1 MTNPFTSENF
11 QEEMKPKLSM
21 AFKALEFENIESSIM
36 KVCAEMSDKL
46 GSKTYEA
53 ICTIPEPTPEP
64 ETEEQETDP
73 EEVVTEE
80 APSEEPEEQETDPE
94 GVVTE
99 EAPSEEAVEQE
110 QAEEPAEEPAAAEEP
125 NIEIQKEA
133 LDYLQRAILHFA
145 LYHHIIYLI
154 ANVDNDGVTVTKS
167 DDKTTIY
174 KYQQDQ
180 LEEQLIS
187 DAWFWLNRLIK
198 LLNDHPNEFP
208 DWAGSDEHKQMED
221 LPVSIQDFERFV
233 GVSDP
238 TFLLY
243 AGWLV
248 REVYREC
255 ILSRQKESDT
265 LSTLQKQAICYDVM
279 ARACSRLAFHALPSP
294 IRIDINNE
302 MGKNHAAQADTTI
315 REKVAGVFAEKAAA
329 YWKTVDAEVQKKQVQ
344 DTATY
349 GSARRQTE
357 RDKFAVS

>member
-1 MTNPFTSENF
+1 MTNPFNSENF

-21 AFKALEFENIESSIM
+21 AFKALEYENIESSIQ
-36 KVCAEMSDKL
+36 KACVEMSDKL
-46 GSKTYEA
+46 GSETYEA
-53 ICTIPEPTPEP
+53 ICAKPE
-64 ETEEQETDP
+64 D
-73 EEVVTEE
+73 EE
-80 APSEEPEEQETDPE
+80 ATDS
-94 GVVTE
+94 GVK
-99 EAPSEEAVEQE
+99 A
-110 QAEEPAEEPAAAEEP
+110 
-125 NIEIQKEA
+125 EA

-154 ANVDNDGVTVTKS
+154 ANVSNDGVTVTKS

-180 LEEQLIS
+180 REENLFA
-187 DAWFWLNRLIK
+187 DAWFGLNRLIK
-198 LLNDHPNEFP
+198 LLNDNPEEFP
-208 DWAGSDEHKQMED
+208 SWKDSDAHKQMDD
-221 LPVSIQDFERFV
+221 LPVSLSDFERYT

-243 AGWLV
+243 AGWIV

-255 ILSRQKESDT
+255 IKSRTKDASLSEV
-265 LSTLQKQAICYDVM
+265 QKQAVCYDVM
-279 ARACSRLAFHALPSP
+279 ARACRRLAFHALPSP

-329 YWKTVDAEVQKKQVQ
+329 YWKAVDAELEIKKEEQ
-344 DTATY
+344 TATY
-349 GSARRQTE
+349 KSTRQVSE

>member
-1 MTNPFTSENF
+1 MTNPFNSENF

-21 AFKALEFENIESSIM
+21 AFKALEYENIESSIQ
-36 KVCAEMSDKL
+36 KACVEMSDKL
-46 GSKTYEA
+46 GSETYEA
-53 ICTIPEPTPEP
+53 ICAKQ
-64 ETEEQETDP
+64 EE
-73 EEVVTEE
+73 EE
-80 APSEEPEEQETDPE
+80 ATDS
-94 GVVTE
+94 GVK
-99 EAPSEEAVEQE
+99 A
-110 QAEEPAEEPAAAEEP
+110 
-125 NIEIQKEA
+125 EA

-154 ANVDNDGVTVTKS
+154 ANVSNDGVTVTKS

-180 LEEQLIS
+180 LEENLIA

-198 LLNDHPNEFP
+198 LLNDNPEEFP
-208 DWAGSDEHKQMED
+208 SWKDSDAHKQMED
-221 LPVSIQDFERFV
+221 LPVSLSDFERYT

-243 AGWLV
+243 AGWIV

-255 ILSRQKESDT
+255 IKSRTKDASLSEV
-265 LSTLQKQAICYDVM
+265 QKQAVCYDVM
-279 ARACSRLAFHALPSP
+279 ARACRRLAFHALPSP

-329 YWKTVDAEVQKKQVQ
+329 YWKAVDAELEMKKEEQ
-344 DTATY
+344 TATY
-349 GSARRQTE
+349 KSTRQVSE

>member
-21 AFKALEFENIESSIM
+21 AFKALEFENIESSIV

-53 ICTIPEPTPEP
+53 ICTVPEPAPEP
-64 ETEEQETDP
+64 DPEEPVADP
-73 EEVVTEE
+73 EEVATEE
-80 APSEEPEEQETDPE
+80 TPSEEPVADPE
-94 GVVTE
+94 EVATE
-99 EAPSEEAVEQE
+99 ETPSEEAATGVK
-110 QAEEPAEEPAAAEEP
+110 A
-125 NIEIQKEA
+125 EA

-198 LLNDHPNEFP
+198 LLNDHADEFP
-208 DWAGSDEHKQMED
+208 DWANSDECKQMED
-221 LPVSIQDFERFV
+221 LPVSINDFERFV

-255 ILSRQKESDT
+255 ILSRQKKEDSLSDA
-265 LSTLQKQAICYDVM
+265 QKQAICYDVM
-279 ARACSRLAFHALPSP
+279 ARACNRLAFHALPSP

-315 REKVAGVFAEKAAA
+315 REKVSGVFAEKAAA
-329 YWKTVDAEVQKKQVQ
+329 YWKAVDAEVAKEQVQ
-344 DTATY
+344 DSATY
-349 GSARRQTE
+349 QSSRRQTE

>member
-1 MTNPFTSENF
+1 MTNPFNSENF

-36 KVCAEMSDKL
+36 KACTEMSEKL
-46 GSKTYEA
+46 GSETYEA
-53 ICTIPEPTPEP
+53 ICSKPEPTPDPEPTPE
-64 ETEEQETDP
+64 EESEEQVEDLQEQET
-73 EEVVTEE
+73 ETANQEE
-80 APSEEPEEQETDPE
+80 ATDS
-94 GVVTE
+94 VVKT
-99 EAPSEEAVEQE
+99 
-110 QAEEPAEEPAAAEEP
+110 
-125 NIEIQKEA
+125 EA

-154 ANVDNDGVTVTKS
+154 ANVSNDGVTVTKS

-180 LEEQLIS
+180 LEENLIA

-198 LLNDHPNEFP
+198 LLNDNPEEFP
-208 DWAGSDEHKQMED
+208 SWKDSEAHKQMED
-221 LPVSIQDFERFV
+221 LPVSLSDFEHYT

-243 AGWLV
+243 AGWIV

-255 ILSRQKESDT
+255 IKSRTKDASLSEV
-265 LSTLQKQAICYDVM
+265 QKQAVCYDVM
-279 ARACSRLAFHALPSP
+279 ARACRRLAFHALPSP

-329 YWKTVDAEVQKKQVQ
+329 YWKAVDAELEIKKEEQTAMYKSTRQV
-344 DTATY
+344 
-349 GSARRQTE
+349 SE

>member
-1 MTNPFTSENF
+1 MTNPFTSESF

-21 AFKALEFENIESSIM
+21 AFKALEYENIESSIE

-53 ICTIPEPTPEP
+53 ICKKPEPEPTPE
-64 ETEEQETDP
+64 QEP
-73 EEVVTEE
+73 EEVVEDPEQDPAEATEE
-80 APSEEPEEQETDPE
+80 QLRGEDPEPAVEEPTGDVQDGNETGTD
-94 GVVTE
+94 VK
-99 EAPSEEAVEQE
+99 A
-110 QAEEPAEEPAAAEEP
+110 
-125 NIEIQKEA
+125 EA

-180 LEEQLIS
+180 LEENLIS

-198 LLNDHPNEFP
+198 LLNDNQDIFP
-208 DWAGSDEHKQMED
+208 DWAGSDERKQMED
-221 LPVSIQDFERFV
+221 LPVSISDFERYV

-243 AGWLV
+243 AGWIV

-255 ILSRQKESDT
+255 IKSRTEGASLSEV
-265 LSTLQKQAICYDVM
+265 QKQAVCYDVM
-279 ARACSRLAFHALPSP
+279 ARACRRLAFHALPSP

-315 REKVAGVFAEKAAA
+315 REKVAGIFAEKAAA
-329 YWKTVDAEVQKKQVQ
+329 YWNGVDAELQIKEEQSAAVYK
-344 DTATY
+344 
-349 GSARRQTE
+349 SARAISE

>member
-1 MTNPFTSENF
+1 MTNPFNSENF

-21 AFKALEFENIESSIM
+21 AFKALEYENIESSIQ
-36 KVCAEMSDKL
+36 KACIEMSDKL
-46 GSKTYEA
+46 GSDTYEA
-53 ICTIPEPTPEP
+53 ICAK
-64 ETEEQETDP
+64 P
-73 EEVVTEE
+73 EEEE
-80 APSEEPEEQETDPE
+80 ATDS
-94 GVVTE
+94 GVK
-99 EAPSEEAVEQE
+99 A
-110 QAEEPAEEPAAAEEP
+110 
-125 NIEIQKEA
+125 EA
-133 LDYLQRAILHFA
+133 LDYMQRAILHFA

-154 ANVDNDGVTVTKS
+154 ANVSNDGVTVTKS

-180 LEEQLIS
+180 LEENLIA

-198 LLNDHPNEFP
+198 LLNDNPEEFP
-208 DWAGSDEHKQMED
+208 SWKDSDAHKQMED
-221 LPVSIQDFERFV
+221 LPVSLSDFERYT

-243 AGWLV
+243 AGWIV

-255 ILSRQKESDT
+255 IKSRTKDASLSEV
-265 LSTLQKQAICYDVM
+265 QKQAVCYDVM
-279 ARACSRLAFHALPSP
+279 DRACRRLAFHALPSP

-329 YWKTVDAEVQKKQVQ
+329 YWKAVDAELEMKKEEQ
-344 DTATY
+344 TATY
-349 GSARRQTE
+349 KSTRQVSE

>member
-1 MTNPFTSENF
+1 MTNPFNSENF

-21 AFKALEFENIESSIM
+21 AFKALEYENIESSIQ
-36 KVCAEMSDKL
+36 KACVEMSDKL
-46 GSKTYEA
+46 GSDTYEA
-53 ICTIPEPTPEP
+53 ICAKQ
-64 ETEEQETDP
+64 EE
-73 EEVVTEE
+73 EE
-80 APSEEPEEQETDPE
+80 ATDS
-94 GVVTE
+94 GVK
-99 EAPSEEAVEQE
+99 A
-110 QAEEPAEEPAAAEEP
+110 
-125 NIEIQKEA
+125 EA

-154 ANVDNDGVTVTKS
+154 ANVSNDGVTVTKS

-180 LEEQLIS
+180 LEENLIA

-198 LLNDHPNEFP
+198 LLNDNPEEFP
-208 DWAGSDEHKQMED
+208 SWKDSEAHKQMED
-221 LPVSIQDFERFV
+221 LPVSLSDFERYT

-243 AGWLV
+243 AGWIV

-255 ILSRQKESDT
+255 IKSRTKDASLSEV
-265 LSTLQKQAICYDVM
+265 QKQAVCYDVM
-279 ARACSRLAFHALPSP
+279 ARACRRLAFHALPSP

-329 YWKTVDAEVQKKQVQ
+329 YWKAVDAELEIKKEEQ
-344 DTATY
+344 TATY
-349 GSARRQTE
+349 KSTRQVSE

>member
-1 MTNPFTSENF
+1 MTNPFNSENF

-21 AFKALEFENIESSIM
+21 AFKALEYENIESSIQ
-36 KVCAEMSDKL
+36 KACVEMSDKL
-46 GSKTYEA
+46 GSDTYEA
-53 ICTIPEPTPEP
+53 ICAK
-64 ETEEQETDP
+64 P
-73 EEVVTEE
+73 EEEE
-80 APSEEPEEQETDPE
+80 ATDS
-94 GVVTE
+94 GVKI
-99 EAPSEEAVEQE
+99 EA
-110 QAEEPAEEPAAAEEP
+110 
-125 NIEIQKEA
+125 I
-133 LDYLQRAILHFA
+133 DYLQRAILHFA

-154 ANVDNDGVTVTKS
+154 ANVSNDGVTVTKS

-180 LEEQLIS
+180 LEENLIA

-198 LLNDHPNEFP
+198 LLNDNPEEFP
-208 DWAGSDEHKQMED
+208 SWKDSDAHKQMDD
-221 LPVSIQDFERFV
+221 LPVSLSDFERYT

-243 AGWLV
+243 AGWIV

-255 ILSRQKESDT
+255 IKSRTKDASLSEV
-265 LSTLQKQAICYDVM
+265 QKQAVCYDVM
-279 ARACSRLAFHALPSP
+279 ARACRRLAFHALPSP

-329 YWKTVDAEVQKKQVQ
+329 YWKAVDAELEMKKEEQ
-344 DTATY
+344 TATY
-349 GSARRQTE
+349 KSTRQVSE

>member
-1 MTNPFTSENF
+1 MTNPFNSENF

-21 AFKALEFENIESSIM
+21 AFKALEYENIESSIQ
-36 KVCAEMSDKL
+36 KACVEMSDKL
-46 GSKTYEA
+46 CSETYEA
-53 ICTIPEPTPEP
+53 ICAK
-64 ETEEQETDP
+64 P
-73 EEVVTEE
+73 EEEE
-80 APSEEPEEQETDPE
+80 ATDS
-94 GVVTE
+94 GVK
-99 EAPSEEAVEQE
+99 A
-110 QAEEPAEEPAAAEEP
+110 
-125 NIEIQKEA
+125 EA

-154 ANVDNDGVTVTKS
+154 ANVSNDGVTVTKS

-180 LEEQLIS
+180 LEENLIA

-198 LLNDHPNEFP
+198 LLNDNPEEFP
-208 DWAGSDEHKQMED
+208 SWKDSDARKQMED
-221 LPVSIQDFERFV
+221 LPVSLSDFERYT

-243 AGWLV
+243 AGWIV

-255 ILSRQKESDT
+255 IKSRTKDASLSEV
-265 LSTLQKQAICYDVM
+265 QKQAICYDVM
-279 ARACSRLAFHALPSP
+279 ARACRRLAFHALPSP

-329 YWKTVDAEVQKKQVQ
+329 YWKSVDAELEIKKEEQ
-344 DTATY
+344 TATY
-349 GSARRQTE
+349 KSTRQVSE

>member
-1 MTNPFTSENF
+1 MTNPFNSENF

-21 AFKALEFENIESSIM
+21 AFKALEYENIESSIQ
-36 KVCAEMSDKL
+36 KACVEMSDKL
-46 GSKTYEA
+46 GSDTYEA
-53 ICTIPEPTPEP
+53 ICAK
-64 ETEEQETDP
+64 P
-73 EEVVTEE
+73 EEEE
-80 APSEEPEEQETDPE
+80 ATDS
-94 GVVTE
+94 GVK
-99 EAPSEEAVEQE
+99 A
-110 QAEEPAEEPAAAEEP
+110 
-125 NIEIQKEA
+125 EA

-154 ANVDNDGVTVTKS
+154 ANVSNDGVTVTKS

-180 LEEQLIS
+180 LEENLIA

-198 LLNDHPNEFP
+198 LLNDNPEKFP
-208 DWAGSDEHKQMED
+208 SWKDSEAHKQMED
-221 LPVSIQDFERFV
+221 LPVSLSDFEHYT

-243 AGWLV
+243 AGWIV

-255 ILSRQKESDT
+255 IKSRTKDASLSEV
-265 LSTLQKQAICYDVM
+265 QKQAICYDVM
-279 ARACSRLAFHALPSP
+279 ARACRRLAFHALPSP

-329 YWKTVDAEVQKKQVQ
+329 YWKAVDAELEIKKEEQ
-344 DTATY
+344 TATY
-349 GSARRQTE
+349 KSTRQVSE

>member
-1 MTNPFTSENF
+1 MTNPFNSENF

-21 AFKALEFENIESSIM
+21 AFKALEYENIESSIQ
-36 KVCAEMSDKL
+36 KACVEMSDKL
-46 GSKTYEA
+46 GSDTYEA
-53 ICTIPEPTPEP
+53 ICAK
-64 ETEEQETDP
+64 P
-73 EEVVTEE
+73 EEEE
-80 APSEEPEEQETDPE
+80 ATDS
-94 GVVTE
+94 GVK
-99 EAPSEEAVEQE
+99 A
-110 QAEEPAEEPAAAEEP
+110 
-125 NIEIQKEA
+125 EA
-133 LDYLQRAILHFA
+133 LDYMQRAILHFA

-154 ANVDNDGVTVTKS
+154 ANVSNDGVTVTKS

-180 LEEQLIS
+180 LEENLIA

-198 LLNDHPNEFP
+198 LLNDNPEEFP
-208 DWAGSDEHKQMED
+208 SWKDSEAHKQMEN
-221 LPVSIQDFERFV
+221 LPVSLSDFERYT

-243 AGWLV
+243 AGWIV

-255 ILSRQKESDT
+255 IKSRTKDASLSEV
-265 LSTLQKQAICYDVM
+265 QKQAVCYDVM
-279 ARACSRLAFHALPSP
+279 ARACRRLAFHALPSP

-329 YWKTVDAEVQKKQVQ
+329 YWKAVDAELQTKQEQ
-344 DTATY
+344 NTATY
-349 GSARRQTE
+349 QSTRQFSE

>member
-1 MTNPFTSENF
+1 MTNPFNSENF

-21 AFKALEFENIESSIM
+21 AFKALEYENIESSIQ
-36 KVCAEMSDKL
+36 KACVEMSDKL
-46 GSKTYEA
+46 GSETYEA
-53 ICTIPEPTPEP
+53 ICAK
-64 ETEEQETDP
+64 P
-73 EEVVTEE
+73 EEEE
-80 APSEEPEEQETDPE
+80 ATDS
-94 GVVTE
+94 GVKT
-99 EAPSEEAVEQE
+99 
-110 QAEEPAEEPAAAEEP
+110 
-125 NIEIQKEA
+125 EA

-154 ANVDNDGVTVTKS
+154 ANVSNDGVTVTKS

-180 LEEQLIS
+180 LEENLIA

-198 LLNDHPNEFP
+198 LLNDNPEEFP
-208 DWAGSDEHKQMED
+208 SWKNSDAHKQMED
-221 LPVSIQDFERFV
+221 LPVSLSDFERYT

-243 AGWLV
+243 AGWIV

-255 ILSRQKESDT
+255 IKSRTKDASLSEV
-265 LSTLQKQAICYDVM
+265 QKQAVCYDVM
-279 ARACSRLAFHALPSP
+279 ARACRRLAFHALPSP

-329 YWKTVDAEVQKKQVQ
+329 YWKAVDAELEIKKEEQ
-344 DTATY
+344 TATY
-349 GSARRQTE
+349 KSTRQVSE

>member
-1 MTNPFTSENF
+1 MTNPFNSENF

-21 AFKALEFENIESSIM
+21 AFKALEYENIESSIQ
-36 KVCAEMSDKL
+36 KACVEMSDKL
-46 GSKTYEA
+46 GSETYEA
-53 ICTIPEPTPEP
+53 ICAKPE
-64 ETEEQETDP
+64 D
-73 EEVVTEE
+73 EE
-80 APSEEPEEQETDPE
+80 ATDS
-94 GVVTE
+94 GVK
-99 EAPSEEAVEQE
+99 A
-110 QAEEPAEEPAAAEEP
+110 
-125 NIEIQKEA
+125 EA

-154 ANVDNDGVTVTKS
+154 ANVSNDGVTVTKS

-180 LEEQLIS
+180 LEENLIA

-198 LLNDHPNEFP
+198 LLNDNPEEFP
-208 DWAGSDEHKQMED
+208 SWKDSEAHKQMED
-221 LPVSIQDFERFV
+221 LPVSLSDFERYT

-243 AGWLV
+243 AGWIV

-255 ILSRQKESDT
+255 IKSRTKDASLSEV
-265 LSTLQKQAICYDVM
+265 QKQAICYDVM
-279 ARACSRLAFHALPSP
+279 ARACRRLAFHALPSP

-329 YWKTVDAEVQKKQVQ
+329 YWKAVDAELEIKKEEL
-344 DTATY
+344 TATY
-349 GSARRQTE
+349 KSTRQVSE

>member
-1 MTNPFTSENF
+1 MTNPFNSENF

-21 AFKALEFENIESSIM
+21 AFKALEYENIESSIQ
-36 KVCAEMSDKL
+36 KACVEMSDKL
-46 GSKTYEA
+46 GSETYEA
-53 ICTIPEPTPEP
+53 ICAK
-64 ETEEQETDP
+64 P
-73 EEVVTEE
+73 EEEE
-80 APSEEPEEQETDPE
+80 TTDS
-94 GVVTE
+94 GVK
-99 EAPSEEAVEQE
+99 A
-110 QAEEPAEEPAAAEEP
+110 
-125 NIEIQKEA
+125 EA

-154 ANVDNDGVTVTKS
+154 ANVSNDGVTVTKS

-180 LEEQLIS
+180 LEENLIA

-198 LLNDHPNEFP
+198 LLNDNPEEFP
-208 DWAGSDEHKQMED
+208 SWKDSEAHKQMED
-221 LPVSIQDFERFV
+221 LPVSLSDFERYT

-243 AGWLV
+243 AGWIV

-255 ILSRQKESDT
+255 IKSRTKDASLSEV
-265 LSTLQKQAICYDVM
+265 QKQAVCYDVM
-279 ARACSRLAFHALPSP
+279 ARACRRLAFHALPSP

-329 YWKTVDAEVQKKQVQ
+329 YWKAVDAELETIKEEQ
-344 DTATY
+344 TATY
-349 GSARRQTE
+349 KSTRQVSE

>member
-1 MTNPFTSENF
+1 MTNPFNSENF

-21 AFKALEFENIESSIM
+21 AFKALEYENIESSIQ
-36 KVCAEMSDKL
+36 KACVEMSDKL
-46 GSKTYEA
+46 GSETYEA
-53 ICTIPEPTPEP
+53 ICAK
-64 ETEEQETDP
+64 P
-73 EEVVTEE
+73 EEEE
-80 APSEEPEEQETDPE
+80 ATDS
-94 GVVTE
+94 GVKI
-99 EAPSEEAVEQE
+99 EA
-110 QAEEPAEEPAAAEEP
+110 
-125 NIEIQKEA
+125 I
-133 LDYLQRAILHFA
+133 DYLQRAILHFA

-154 ANVDNDGVTVTKS
+154 ANVSNDGVTVTKS

-180 LEEQLIS
+180 LEENLIA

-198 LLNDHPNEFP
+198 LLNDNPEEFP
-208 DWAGSDEHKQMED
+208 SWKDSDAHKQMDD
-221 LPVSIQDFERFV
+221 LPVSLSDFERYT

-243 AGWLV
+243 AGWIV

-255 ILSRQKESDT
+255 IKSRTKDASMSEV
-265 LSTLQKQAICYDVM
+265 QKQAVCYDVM
-279 ARACSRLAFHALPSP
+279 ARACRRLAFHALPSP

-329 YWKTVDAEVQKKQVQ
+329 YWKAVDAELETIKEEQ
-344 DTATY
+344 TATY
-349 GSARRQTE
+349 KSTRQVSE

>member
-1 MTNPFTSENF
+1 MTNPFNSENF

-21 AFKALEFENIESSIM
+21 AFKALEYENIESSIQ
-36 KVCAEMSDKL
+36 KACVEMSDKL
-46 GSKTYEA
+46 GSETYEA
-53 ICTIPEPTPEP
+53 ICAKQ
-64 ETEEQETDP
+64 EE
-73 EEVVTEE
+73 
-80 APSEEPEEQETDPE
+80 
-94 GVVTE
+94 
-99 EAPSEEAVEQE
+99 
-110 QAEEPAEEPAAAEEP
+110 
-125 NIEIQKEA
+125 KEA
-133 LDYLQRAILHFA
+133 TDSGVKAEAFDYLQRAILHFA

-154 ANVDNDGVTVTKS
+154 ANVSNDGVTVTKS

-180 LEEQLIS
+180 LEENLIA

-198 LLNDHPNEFP
+198 LLNDNPEEFP
-208 DWAGSDEHKQMED
+208 SWKDSEAHKQMED
-221 LPVSIQDFERFV
+221 LPVSLSDFERYT

-243 AGWLV
+243 AGWIV

-255 ILSRQKESDT
+255 IKSRTKEASLSEV
-265 LSTLQKQAICYDVM
+265 QKQAVCYDVM
-279 ARACSRLAFHALPSP
+279 ARACRRLAFHALPSP

-329 YWKTVDAEVQKKQVQ
+329 YWKAVDAELEMKKEEQ
-344 DTATY
+344 TATY
-349 GSARRQTE
+349 KSTRQVSE

>member
-1 MTNPFTSENF
+1 MTNPFNSENF

-21 AFKALEFENIESSIM
+21 AFKALEYENIESSIQ
-36 KVCAEMSDKL
+36 KACVEMSDKL
-46 GSKTYEA
+46 GSETYEA
-53 ICTIPEPTPEP
+53 ICAKPEPTPDP
-64 ETEEQETDP
+64 EP
-73 EEVVTEE
+73 EEVVED
-80 APSEEPEEQETDPE
+80 PQEP
-94 GVVTE
+94 
-99 EAPSEEAVEQE
+99 
-110 QAEEPAEEPAAAEEP
+110 AAEEP
-125 NIEIQKEA
+125 TGDVQDGNEMGTTVKAEA

-154 ANVDNDGVTVTKS
+154 ANVSNDGVTVTKS

-180 LEEQLIS
+180 LEENLIA

-198 LLNDHPNEFP
+198 LLNDNPEEFP
-208 DWAGSDEHKQMED
+208 SWKDSEAHKQMED
-221 LPVSIQDFERFV
+221 LPVSLSDFERYT

-243 AGWLV
+243 AGWMV

-255 ILSRQKESDT
+255 IKSRTNEAYLSEV
-265 LSTLQKQAICYDVM
+265 QKQAVCYDVM
-279 ARACSRLAFHALPSP
+279 ARACRRLAFHALPSP

-329 YWKTVDAEVQKKQVQ
+329 YWKAVDAELEMKKEEQ
-344 DTATY
+344 TATY
-349 GSARRQTE
+349 KSTRQVNE

>member
-1 MTNPFTSENF
+1 MTNPFNSENF

-21 AFKALEFENIESSIM
+21 AFKALEYENIESSIQ
-36 KVCAEMSDKL
+36 KACVEMSDKL
-46 GSKTYEA
+46 GSETYEA
-53 ICTIPEPTPEP
+53 ICAK
-64 ETEEQETDP
+64 P
-73 EEVVTEE
+73 EEED
-80 APSEEPEEQETDPE
+80 ATDS
-94 GVVTE
+94 GVK
-99 EAPSEEAVEQE
+99 A
-110 QAEEPAEEPAAAEEP
+110 
-125 NIEIQKEA
+125 EA

-145 LYHHIIYLI
+145 MYHHIIYLI
-154 ANVDNDGVTVTKS
+154 ANVSNDGVTVTKS

-180 LEEQLIS
+180 LEENLIA

-198 LLNDHPNEFP
+198 LLNDNPEEFP
-208 DWAGSDEHKQMED
+208 SWKDSDAHKQMED
-221 LPVSIQDFERFV
+221 LPVSLSDFERYT

-243 AGWLV
+243 AGWIV

-255 ILSRQKESDT
+255 IKSRTKDASLSEV
-265 LSTLQKQAICYDVM
+265 QKQAVCYDVM
-279 ARACSRLAFHALPSP
+279 ARACRRLAFHALPSP

-329 YWKTVDAEVQKKQVQ
+329 YWKAVDAELEIKKEEQ
-344 DTATY
+344 TATY
-349 GSARRQTE
+349 KSTRQVSE

>member
-1 MTNPFTSENF
+1 MTNPFNSENF

-21 AFKALEFENIESSIM
+21 AFKALEYENIESSIQ
-36 KVCAEMSDKL
+36 KACVEMSDKL
-46 GSKTYEA
+46 GSDTYEA
-53 ICTIPEPTPEP
+53 ICAK
-64 ETEEQETDP
+64 P
-73 EEVVTEE
+73 EEEE
-80 APSEEPEEQETDPE
+80 ATDS
-94 GVVTE
+94 GVKA
-99 EAPSEEAVEQE
+99 EA
-110 QAEEPAEEPAAAEEP
+110 
-125 NIEIQKEA
+125 I
-133 LDYLQRAILHFA
+133 DYLQRAILHFA

-154 ANVDNDGVTVTKS
+154 ANVSNDGVTVTKS

-180 LEEQLIS
+180 LEENLIA

-198 LLNDHPNEFP
+198 LLNDNPEKFP
-208 DWAGSDEHKQMED
+208 SWKDSEAHKQMED
-221 LPVSIQDFERFV
+221 LPVSLSDFEHYT

-243 AGWLV
+243 AGWIV

-255 ILSRQKESDT
+255 IKSRTKDASLSEV
-265 LSTLQKQAICYDVM
+265 QKQAVCYDVM
-279 ARACSRLAFHALPSP
+279 ARACRRLAFHALPSP

-329 YWKTVDAEVQKKQVQ
+329 YWKAVDAELEIKKEEQ
-344 DTATY
+344 TATY
-349 GSARRQTE
+349 KSTRQVSE

>member
-1 MTNPFTSENF
+1 MTNPFTSDNF

-21 AFKALEFENIESSIM
+21 AFKALEYENIESSIQ
-36 KVCAEMSDKL
+36 KACVEMSDKL
-46 GSKTYEA
+46 GSDTYEA
-53 ICTIPEPTPEP
+53 ICAK
-64 ETEEQETDP
+64 P
-73 EEVVTEE
+73 EEEE
-80 APSEEPEEQETDPE
+80 ATDS
-94 GVVTE
+94 GMKI
-99 EAPSEEAVEQE
+99 EA
-110 QAEEPAEEPAAAEEP
+110 
-125 NIEIQKEA
+125 I
-133 LDYLQRAILHFA
+133 DYLQRAILHFA

-154 ANVDNDGVTVTKS
+154 ANVSNDGVTVTKS

-180 LEEQLIS
+180 LEENLIA

-198 LLNDHPNEFP
+198 LLNDNPEEFP
-208 DWAGSDEHKQMED
+208 SWKDSEAHKQMED
-221 LPVSIQDFERFV
+221 LPVSLSDFERYT

-243 AGWLV
+243 AGWIV

-255 ILSRQKESDT
+255 IKSRTKDASLSEV
-265 LSTLQKQAICYDVM
+265 QKQAICYDVM
-279 ARACSRLAFHALPSP
+279 ARACLRLAFHALPSP

-329 YWKTVDAEVQKKQVQ
+329 YWKAVDAELETIKEEQ
-344 DTATY
+344 TATY
-349 GSARRQTE
+349 KSTRQVSE

>member
-1 MTNPFTSENF
+1 MTNPFNSENF

-21 AFKALEFENIESSIM
+21 AFKALEYENIESSIQ
-36 KVCAEMSDKL
+36 KACVEMSDKL
-46 GSKTYEA
+46 GSDTYEA
-53 ICTIPEPTPEP
+53 ICAKQ
-64 ETEEQETDP
+64 EE
-73 EEVVTEE
+73 EE
-80 APSEEPEEQETDPE
+80 ATDS
-94 GVVTE
+94 GVK
-99 EAPSEEAVEQE
+99 A
-110 QAEEPAEEPAAAEEP
+110 
-125 NIEIQKEA
+125 EA

-154 ANVDNDGVTVTKS
+154 ANVSNDGVTVTKS

-180 LEEQLIS
+180 LEENLIA

-198 LLNDHPNEFP
+198 LLNDNPEEFP
-208 DWAGSDEHKQMED
+208 SWKDSEAHKHMEG
-221 LPVSIQDFERFV
+221 LPVSLSDFERYT

-243 AGWLV
+243 AGWIV

-255 ILSRQKESDT
+255 IMSRTKEASLSEV
-265 LSTLQKQAICYDVM
+265 QKQAVCYDVM
-279 ARACSRLAFHALPSP
+279 ARACRRLAFHALPSP

-329 YWKTVDAEVQKKQVQ
+329 YWKAVDAELEIKKEEQ
-344 DTATY
+344 TATY
-349 GSARRQTE
+349 KSTRQVSE

>member
-1 MTNPFTSENF
+1 MTNPFNSENF

-21 AFKALEFENIESSIM
+21 AFKALEYENIESSIQ
-36 KVCAEMSDKL
+36 KACVEMSDKL
-46 GSKTYEA
+46 GSETYEA
-53 ICTIPEPTPEP
+53 ICAKPEPTPDPEPTPE
-64 ETEEQETDP
+64 EESEEQVEDLQEQET
-73 EEVVTEE
+73 ETANQEE
-80 APSEEPEEQETDPE
+80 ATDS
-94 GVVTE
+94 GVK
-99 EAPSEEAVEQE
+99 A
-110 QAEEPAEEPAAAEEP
+110 
-125 NIEIQKEA
+125 EA

-154 ANVDNDGVTVTKS
+154 ANVSNDGVTVTKS

-180 LEEQLIS
+180 LEENLIA

-198 LLNDHPNEFP
+198 LLNDNPEEFP
-208 DWAGSDEHKQMED
+208 SWKDSEAHKQMED
-221 LPVSIQDFERFV
+221 LPVSLSDFERYT

-243 AGWLV
+243 AGWIV

-255 ILSRQKESDT
+255 IKSRTKEASLSEV
-265 LSTLQKQAICYDVM
+265 QKQAVCYDVM
-279 ARACSRLAFHALPSP
+279 ARACRRLAFHALPSP

-329 YWKTVDAEVQKKQVQ
+329 YWKAVDAELEIKKEEQ
-344 DTATY
+344 TATY
-349 GSARRQTE
+349 KSTRQVSE

>member
-1 MTNPFTSENF
+1 MTNPFTSESF

-21 AFKALEFENIESSIM
+21 AFKALEYENIESSIQKACM
-36 KVCAEMSDKL
+36 ELSDKL
-46 GSKTYEA
+46 GIDTYEA
-53 ICTIPEPTPEP
+53 ICAKPEPAPE
-64 ETEEQETDP
+64 EESEEQVEDLQEQET
-73 EEVVTEE
+73 ETANEEE
-80 APSEEPEEQETDPE
+80 ATDS
-94 GVVTE
+94 GVK
-99 EAPSEEAVEQE
+99 A
-110 QAEEPAEEPAAAEEP
+110 
-125 NIEIQKEA
+125 EA

-154 ANVDNDGVTVTKS
+154 ANVSNDGVTVTKS

-180 LEEQLIS
+180 LEENLIA

-198 LLNDHPNEFP
+198 LLNDNPEEFP
-208 DWAGSDEHKQMED
+208 SWKDSEAHKQMED
-221 LPVSIQDFERFV
+221 LPVSIDDFARYV

-255 ILSRQKESDT
+255 IQSRQTADAS
-265 LSTLQKQAICYDVM
+265 LSEVQKQAVCYDVM
-279 ARACSRLAFHALPSP
+279 ARACRRLAFHALPSP

-329 YWKTVDAEVQKKQVQ
+329 YWKAVDAELQTKKEQN
-344 DTATY
+344 TATY
-349 GSARRQTE
+349 QSARRISE

>member
-1 MTNPFTSENF
+1 MTNPFTIESF

-21 AFKALEFENIESSIM
+21 AFKALEYENIESSIV

-53 ICTIPEPTPEP
+53 ICTKPEPTPEP
-64 ETEEQETDP
+64 E
-73 EEVVTEE
+73 
-80 APSEEPEEQETDPE
+80 PEEQVEDPQE
-94 GVVTE
+94 SAE
-99 EAPSEEAVEQE
+99 EPLRGEDPE
-110 QAEEPAEEPAAAEEP
+110 QAEEEPTGDVQDGNEMGTTVKA
-125 NIEIQKEA
+125 EA
-133 LDYLQRAILHFA
+133 LDYLQRTILHFA

-180 LEEQLIS
+180 LEENLIA

-198 LLNDHPNEFP
+198 LLNKNAEIFP

-221 LPVSIQDFERFV
+221 LPVSTADFERYV

-243 AGWLV
+243 AGWIV
-248 REVYREC
+248 REVHREC
-255 ILSRQKESDT
+255 ILSRQKADAD
-265 LSTLQKQAICYDVM
+265 LSEVQKQAICYDVM
-279 ARACSRLAFHALPSP
+279 ARACRRLAFHALPSP

-329 YWKTVDAEVQKKQVQ
+329 YWKAVDGELEVKQAQ
-344 DTATY
+344 NNTATY
-349 GSARRQTE
+349 GSARRPSE

>member
-1 MTNPFTSENF
+1 MTNPFNSENF

-21 AFKALEFENIESSIM
+21 AFKALEYENIESSIQ
-36 KVCAEMSDKL
+36 KACVEMSDKL
-46 GSKTYEA
+46 GSETYEA
-53 ICTIPEPTPEP
+53 ICTKPEPTPDP
-64 ETEEQETDP
+64 EP
-73 EEVVTEE
+73 EEVVED
-80 APSEEPEEQETDPE
+80 PQEP
-94 GVVTE
+94 
-99 EAPSEEAVEQE
+99 
-110 QAEEPAEEPAAAEEP
+110 AAEEP
-125 NIEIQKEA
+125 TGDVQDGNEMGTSVKAEA

-154 ANVDNDGVTVTKS
+154 ANVSNDGVTVTKS

-180 LEEQLIS
+180 LEENLIA

-198 LLNDHPNEFP
+198 QLNDNPEEFP
-208 DWAGSDEHKQMED
+208 SWKDSDAHKQMED
-221 LPVSIQDFERFV
+221 LPVSLSDFERYT

-243 AGWLV
+243 AGWIV

-255 ILSRQKESDT
+255 IKSRTSEASLSEV
-265 LSTLQKQAICYDVM
+265 QKQAICYDVM
-279 ARACSRLAFHALPSP
+279 ARACRRLAFHALPSP

-329 YWKTVDAEVQKKQVQ
+329 YWKAVDAELEMKKEEQ
-344 DTATY
+344 TATY
-349 GSARRQTE
+349 KSTRQVSE

>member
-1 MTNPFTSENF
+1 MTNPFTSDNF

-21 AFKALEFENIESSIM
+21 AFKALEYENIESSIQ
-36 KVCAEMSDKL
+36 KACVEMSDKL
-46 GSKTYEA
+46 GSETYEA
-53 ICTIPEPTPEP
+53 ICAKPEEQVTDPEEPAQDEEPEPTP
-64 ETEEQETDP
+64 DP
-73 EEVVTEE
+73 EVK
-80 APSEEPEEQETDPE
+80 A
-94 GVVTE
+94 
-99 EAPSEEAVEQE
+99 
-110 QAEEPAEEPAAAEEP
+110 
-125 NIEIQKEA
+125 EA

-154 ANVDNDGVTVTKS
+154 ANVSNDGVTVTKS

-180 LEEQLIS
+180 LEENLIA

-198 LLNDHPNEFP
+198 LLNDNPEEFP
-208 DWAGSDEHKQMED
+208 SWKDSEAHKQMED
-221 LPVSIQDFERFV
+221 LPVSIDDFARYV

-255 ILSRQKESDT
+255 IQSRQAVDAS
-265 LSTLQKQAICYDVM
+265 LSEVQKQAVCYDVM
-279 ARACSRLAFHALPSP
+279 ARACRRLAFHALPSP

-329 YWKTVDAEVQKKQVQ
+329 YWKAVDAELKTNKEQN
-344 DTATY
+344 TATY
-349 GSARRQTE
+349 QSARRISE

>member
-1 MTNPFTSENF
+1 MTNPFNSENF

-21 AFKALEFENIESSIM
+21 AFKALEYENIESSIQ
-36 KVCAEMSDKL
+36 KACVEMSDKL
-46 GSKTYEA
+46 GSETYEA
-53 ICTIPEPTPEP
+53 ICAKPEPTPDPEPTPE
-64 ETEEQETDP
+64 EVSEEQVEDLQEQET
-73 EEVVTEE
+73 ETANQEE
-80 APSEEPEEQETDPE
+80 ATDS
-94 GVVTE
+94 GVK
-99 EAPSEEAVEQE
+99 A
-110 QAEEPAEEPAAAEEP
+110 
-125 NIEIQKEA
+125 EA

-154 ANVDNDGVTVTKS
+154 ANIDNDGVTVTKS

-180 LEEQLIS
+180 LEENLIA

-198 LLNDHPNEFP
+198 LLNDNPEEFP
-208 DWAGSDEHKQMED
+208 SWKDSEAHKQMED
-221 LPVSIQDFERFV
+221 LPVSLSDFERYT

-243 AGWLV
+243 AGWIV

-255 ILSRQKESDT
+255 IKSRTKEASLSEV
-265 LSTLQKQAICYDVM
+265 QKQAVCYDVM
-279 ARACSRLAFHALPSP
+279 ARACRRLAFHALPSP

-329 YWKTVDAEVQKKQVQ
+329 YWKAVDAELEIKKEEQ
-344 DTATY
+344 TATY
-349 GSARRQTE
+349 KSTRQVSE

>member
-1 MTNPFTSENF
+1 MTNPFNSENF

-21 AFKALEFENIESSIM
+21 AFKALEYENIESSIQ
-36 KVCAEMSDKL
+36 KACVEMSDKL
-46 GSKTYEA
+46 GSETYEA
-53 ICTIPEPTPEP
+53 ICAK
-64 ETEEQETDP
+64 P
-73 EEVVTEE
+73 EEEE
-80 APSEEPEEQETDPE
+80 ATDS
-94 GVVTE
+94 GVKA
-99 EAPSEEAVEQE
+99 EA
-110 QAEEPAEEPAAAEEP
+110 
-125 NIEIQKEA
+125 I
-133 LDYLQRAILHFA
+133 DYLQRAILHFA

-154 ANVDNDGVTVTKS
+154 ANVSNDGVTVTKS

-180 LEEQLIS
+180 LEENLIA

-198 LLNDHPNEFP
+198 LLNDNPEEFP
-208 DWAGSDEHKQMED
+208 SWKDSEAHKQMDD
-221 LPVSIQDFERFV
+221 LPVSLSDFERYT

-243 AGWLV
+243 AGWIV

-255 ILSRQKESDT
+255 IKSRTKDASLSEV
-265 LSTLQKQAICYDVM
+265 QKQAICYDVM
-279 ARACSRLAFHALPSP
+279 ARACRRLAFHALPSP

-329 YWKTVDAEVQKKQVQ
+329 YWKAVDAELETIKEEQ
-344 DTATY
+344 TATY
-349 GSARRQTE
+349 KSTRQVSE

>member
-1 MTNPFTSENF
+1 MTNPFTSESF

-21 AFKALEFENIESSIM
+21 AFKALEYENIESSIE

-53 ICTIPEPTPEP
+53 ICKKPDPEPEPEPTPEP
-64 ETEEQETDP
+64 ES
-73 EEVVTEE
+73 EEVVED
-80 APSEEPEEQETDPE
+80 PQEP
-94 GVVTE
+94 
-99 EAPSEEAVEQE
+99 
-110 QAEEPAEEPAAAEEP
+110 AAEEP
-125 NIEIQKEA
+125 TGDVQDGNEMGTSVKAEA

-154 ANVDNDGVTVTKS
+154 ANVSNDGVTVTKS

-180 LEEQLIS
+180 LEENLIA

-198 LLNDHPNEFP
+198 LLNDNQEEFP
-208 DWAGSDEHKQMED
+208 SWKDSEAHKQMED
-221 LPVSIQDFERFV
+221 LPVSLSDFERYT

-243 AGWLV
+243 AGWIV

-255 ILSRQKESDT
+255 IKSRTKEASLSEVK
-265 LSTLQKQAICYDVM
+265 KQAVCYDVM
-279 ARACSRLAFHALPSP
+279 ARACRRLAFHALPSP

-329 YWKTVDAEVQKKQVQ
+329 YWKAVDAELEMKKEEQ
-344 DTATY
+344 TATY
-349 GSARRQTE
+349 KSTRQVSE

>member
-1 MTNPFTSENF
+1 MTNPFNSENF

-21 AFKALEFENIESSIM
+21 AFKALEYENIESSIQ
-36 KVCAEMSDKL
+36 KACVEMSDKL
-46 GSKTYEA
+46 GSETYEA
-53 ICTIPEPTPEP
+53 ICAK
-64 ETEEQETDP
+64 P
-73 EEVVTEE
+73 EEEE
-80 APSEEPEEQETDPE
+80 ATDS
-94 GVVTE
+94 GVKA
-99 EAPSEEAVEQE
+99 EA
-110 QAEEPAEEPAAAEEP
+110 
-125 NIEIQKEA
+125 I
-133 LDYLQRAILHFA
+133 DYLQRAILHFA

-154 ANVDNDGVTVTKS
+154 ANVSNDGVTVTKS

-180 LEEQLIS
+180 LEENLIA

-198 LLNDHPNEFP
+198 LLNDNPEEFP
-208 DWAGSDEHKQMED
+208 SWKDSEAHKQMED
-221 LPVSIQDFERFV
+221 LPVSLSDFERYT

-243 AGWLV
+243 AGWIV

-255 ILSRQKESDT
+255 IKSRTKDASLSEV
-265 LSTLQKQAICYDVM
+265 QKQAICYDVM
-279 ARACSRLAFHALPSP
+279 ARACRRLAFHALPSP

-329 YWKTVDAEVQKKQVQ
+329 YWKAVDAELETIKEEQ
-344 DTATY
+344 TATY
-349 GSARRQTE
+349 KSTRQVSE